1 MNASQQPTPI
11 DMDRKAFLRTVAAA
25 LAAPALVAR
34 TARADGL
41 DDVMKAGVLRLG
53 IMTDYP
59 PFGTVDSA
67 LRPQGYDID
76 LAALLA
82 KAWGVR
88 IEFVPVTAPNRI
100 PTLQTG
106 KADVMFNIGRSEE
119 RAKVVDFT
127 QPYAPYYIG
136 IYGAPGGPAIRA
148 LGDLKGR
155 NVAVT
160 RGAIEDR
167 ILTQDAPGANLQR
180 FEDNNGT
187 IAAFFS
193 GQSETMAIGNI
204 VGLALREKGAARPF
218 EEKLIVMNSPVHAA
232 VAKGETRLLE
242 KMNAF
247 FAAVKKDGSL
257 NAISQKW
264 LKQPLAA
271 NLL

>member
-1 MNASQQPTPI
+1 MH
-11 DMDRKAFLRTVAAA
+11 RKAFVST
-25 LAAPALVAR
+25 LVASLFLFPVI
-34 TARADGL
+34 TRADAL
-41 DDVMKAGVLRLG
+41 DNVTKSGVLRVG

-59 PFGTVDSA
+59 PFGTIDSS
-67 LRPQGYDID
+67 LKPQGYDID
-76 LAALLA
+76 MAALLS

-88 IEFVPVTAPNRI
+88 VEFVPVTAPNRV

-136 IYGAPGGPAIRA
+136 IYGNPGSAPIKTVS
-148 LGDLKGR
+148 DLKGR
-155 NVAVT
+155 TVAVT

-167 ILTQDAPGANLQR
+167 VLTQDAAGADLKR
-180 FEDNNGT
+180 FEDNNNT
-187 IAAFFS
+187 ISAFVS
-193 GQSETMAIGNI
+193 GQVEMMAIGNI
-204 VGLALREKGAARPF
+204 VALSLRERGSSKPF

-232 VAKGETRLLE
+232 VGKGEARLLE
-242 KMNAF
+242 KMNTF
-247 FAAVKKDGSL
+247 FSSIKKDGSL
-257 NAISQKW
+257 DAISRKW